1 MTDRTRIILEDL
13 EAVRENLLA
22 ARPRPRQT
30 HRPKRLPRRRTR
42 MDSIA
47 ES

>member
-30 HRPKRLPRRRTR
+30 HAQNAFR
-42 MDSIA
+42 DA
-47 ES
+47 ERELIL